1 MSEDGAS
8 PQGEVAA
15 EVGPESG
22 DTEVEATEPTEPA
35 PPEPARQY
43 VEVDDPDN
51 RYERVKVQGEDVEVP
66 YSELVKGYSREADY
80 TRKAQEVAQLRAEA
94 EYGIRLQQA
103 LQANPQ
109 MTLQILAEQLGGQ
122 QPYEPQYEEPEEPE
136 FTDPLERMVHEERQA
151 RLSLEQRLAQRDADM
166 ELEQAIGGL
175 RTQLQLDDDTI
186 REVVGVAYKMGY
198 GTEAFPM
205 IAKTIAY
212 DRLSAR
218 VQAARQREAE
228 RVAEEQRRIGAK
240 TSAGQIIG
248 NGTGAVGVT
257 NQVESGGSMTLRDA
271 IEAAIEQ
278 AERGARG

>member
-1 MSEDGAS
+1 VSDDGAS
-8 PQGEVAA
+8 LESEVAA

-80 TRKAQEVAQLRAEA
+80 TRKAQEVAQMRAEA
-94 EYGIRLQQA
+94 EYGLRLQQA

-109 MTLQILAEQLGGQ
+109 LTLQILAEQLGGS
-122 QPYEPQYEEPEEPE
+122 QPAETNEPEPELE
-136 FTDPLERMVHEERQA
+136 FTDPLERMVYEERQA
-151 RLSLEQRLAQRDADM
+151 RLDLEDRLAQRDADQQ
-166 ELEQAIGGL
+166 LEQAIGGL
-175 RTQLQLDDDTI
+175 KTQLQLDDDTI

-240 TSAGQIIG
+240 AAAGEIIG

-257 NQVESGGSMTLRDA
+257 NQVEAGGHMNLRDA
-271 IEAAIEQ
+271 IEAAVEQ
-278 AERGARG
+278 AERASR